1 MMEQYDKGIIKVNKH
16 HRKKIV
22 VKPEIY
28 QRIIWSITLPS
39 MLIALIFVASPSTYP
54 VHATGGGNET
64 GATVAPGGASLGS
77 AGSGTNGTQSDCLP
91 HNATTRG
98 SLAVDAGDATATA
111 ANDTTTTF
119 APQGAGI
126 GANDTSSSNAT
137 TRGSLAVD
145 AGDATATAANDTTT
159 TFAPQGAGVC

>member
-1 MMEQYDKGIIKVNKH
+1 MEQYDNDINDNNRN
-16 HRKKIV
+16 RKKTAIET
-22 VKPEIY
+22 KMHW
-28 QRIIWSITLPS
+28 RFITS
-39 MLIALIFVASPSTYP
+39 IALPTLSLLLTIISAAPTYP
-54 VHATGGGNET
+54 VQATAGSNET
-64 GATVAPGGASLGS
+64 AATPAPGGASIGP
-77 AGSGTNGTQSDCLP
+77 AGGGGTNVTQSDCLP

-126 GANDTSSSNAT
+126 GANDTSASNAT
-137 TRGSLAVD
+137 
-145 AGDATATAANDTTT
+145 AGNTITANDTTT

>member
-1 MMEQYDKGIIKVNKH
+1 
-16 HRKKIV
+16 
-22 VKPEIY
+22 
-28 QRIIWSITLPS
+28 
-39 MLIALIFVASPSTYP
+39 MLIALIFVASQSTYP

-77 AGSGTNGTQSDCLP
+77 AGSGTNVTQSDCLP

-126 GANDTSSSNAT
+126 GANDTSASNAT

-159 TFAPQGAGVC
+159 TFAPQGAGIGANDTSASNATAGNTITANDTTTTFAPQGAGVC

>member
-1 MMEQYDKGIIKVNKH
+1 MEQYDKDIITVNKH

-22 VKPEIY
+22 VKPENY
-28 QRIIWSITLPS
+28 QRIISSITLPS
-39 MLIALIFVASPSTYP
+39 MLIALIFVASQSTYP
-54 VHATGGGNET
+54 VYATGSGNET

-77 AGSGTNGTQSDCLP
+77 AGSGTNGMQSDCLP

-98 SLAVDAGDATATA
+98 SLVVDAGDATATA

-126 GANDTSSSNAT
+126 GANDTSASNAT
-137 TRGSLAVD
+137 
-145 AGDATATAANDTTT
+145 AGNTITANDTTT
-159 TFAPQGAGVC
+159 TFAPQGASVC